1 MDHVQEP
8 GSLPERLAAAWYT
21 QRGWTMFP
29 FQAEML
35 AQYLQG
41 NSGLLNA
48 PTGAGK
54 TYALWLPAVLD
65 WVGDHPDTW
74 QTQTQNGL
82 QVLWITPLRALSQDI
97 TQACQTAC
105 DELGVRWRVETRTG
119 DTSSAQK
126 DRQRKHMP
134 EGLITTPES
143 LHVLFSTRDH
153 LKLFAGLRA
162 VIVDEWHELLGSKR
176 GVQTELVLAH
186 LRRLRPDLRVWGIS
200 ATIGNLD
207 QARAVLLGAR
217 DAQAVTVRA
226 DIRKEIRVESIL
238 PDTIERFPWAGHL
251 GIRML
256 DKVLPVIQAHRSTL
270 LFTNTRAQA
279 EIWYQALLE
288 ADPDLAGLI
297 AMHHGSIS
305 AETRAW
311 VEESL
316 HQGILKVVICTSSL
330 DLGVD
335 FRPVEAIIQVGGP
348 KGIARFVQRAGRSG
362 HRPGA
367 VSHIFFV
374 PTHSLELVEAAALR
388 EAVTQ
393 GVVEERTPVVR
404 PYDVLVQYLLTL
416 AAGDGF
422 RAAEVLAEVRD
433 TFAFRAL
440 SEDAFAWAVRFVT
453 VGGDSLQ
460 AYEMYHKV
468 IQDETGC
475 YRMENRRQITQHRLS
490 IGTIVSDVNLTVKFV
505 SGGRLGTVEE
515 SFIAQ
520 FKEGDTF
527 WFGGR
532 LLELVRVRHLE
543 VLVRRAEGTKGIVPR
558 WMGSRMQL
566 SSQMAHLLRQQLD
579 DWRTGHP
586 RHPELTLLAPLF
598 EKQQRESALPSLDQC
613 LIEQIKSREGYHV
626 FVYPFEGRIVHE
638 VLAAVTAWRI
648 SRLQPITFSIA
659 MNDYGFELLSSQPI
673 PLEAAIAA
681 GVFSP
686 ERLDEDLMRSL
697 NETEMAQRRFR
708 EIASIAGL
716 VFKGFPGKAVTGRHL
731 QASTSLLF
739 QVFRDYDPDNL
750 LLQQAYTE
758 VIDYQVDIHRLHAAL
773 TRMAGQQLLLT
784 HPRQFTPF
792 CFPIMVDRLR
802 ERLSSEKLADRV
814 MQMQVLLG
822 KEG

>member
-1 MDHVQEP
+1 
-8 GSLPERLAAAWYT
+8 
-21 QRGWTMFP
+21 
-29 FQAEML
+29 
-35 AQYLQG
+35 
-41 NSGLLNA
+41 
-48 PTGAGK
+48 
-54 TYALWLPAVLD
+54 
-65 WVGDHPDTW
+65 
-74 QTQTQNGL
+74 
-82 QVLWITPLRALSQDI
+82 
-97 TQACQTAC
+97 
-105 DELGVRWRVETRTG
+105 
-119 DTSSAQK
+119 
-126 DRQRKHMP
+126 
-134 EGLITTPES
+134 
-143 LHVLFSTRDH
+143 
-153 LKLFAGLRA
+153 
-162 VIVDEWHELLGSKR
+162 
-176 GVQTELVLAH
+176 
-186 LRRLRPDLRVWGIS
+186 
-200 ATIGNLD
+200 
-207 QARAVLLGAR
+207 
-217 DAQAVTVRA
+217 
-226 DIRKEIRVESIL
+226 
-238 PDTIERFPWAGHL
+238 
-251 GIRML
+251 
-256 DKVLPVIQAHRSTL
+256 
-270 LFTNTRAQA
+270 
-279 EIWYQALLE
+279 
-288 ADPDLAGLI
+288 
-297 AMHHGSIS
+297 
-305 AETRAW
+305 
-311 VEESL
+311 
-316 HQGILKVVICTSSL
+316 
-330 DLGVD
+330 
-335 FRPVEAIIQVGGP
+335 
-348 KGIARFVQRAGRSG
+348 
-362 HRPGA
+362 
-367 VSHIFFV
+367 
-374 PTHSLELVEAAALR
+374 
-388 EAVTQ
+388 
-393 GVVEERTPVVR
+393 
-404 PYDVLVQYLLTL
+404 
-416 AAGDGF
+416 
-422 RAAEVLAEVRD
+422 
-433 TFAFRAL
+433 
-440 SEDAFAWAVRFVT
+440 
-453 VGGDSLQ
+453 
-460 AYEMYHKV
+460 
-468 IQDETGC
+468 
-475 YRMENRRQITQHRLS
+475 
-490 IGTIVSDVNLTVKFV
+490 
-505 SGGRLGTVEE
+505 VEE

-520 FKEGDTF
+520 LKEGDTF

-673 PLEAAIAA
+673 PLEAALAA

-716 VFKGFPGKAVTGRHL
+716 VFKGFPGKAVTSRHL